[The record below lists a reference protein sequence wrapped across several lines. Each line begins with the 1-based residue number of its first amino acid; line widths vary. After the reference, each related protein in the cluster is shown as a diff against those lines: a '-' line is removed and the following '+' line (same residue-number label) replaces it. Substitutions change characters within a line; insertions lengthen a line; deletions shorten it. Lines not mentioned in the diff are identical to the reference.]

1 MVLGYLISEKKID
14 LKGFRV
20 INSLEQI
27 NDELPKLIIG
37 RDFSKKLNVK
47 ISILNKKINK
57 NTFWTYSNVEK
68 KSEYNDDLESFK
80 KFCINSFINRIKYY
94 YIDPFQLKY
103 SHIKRLINK
112 LNQVEKGLMYVDD
125 KMCYFL
131 MDDVTYGLH
140 LETLNYIGI
149 EKDKILSYLKSNN
162 FRILPKDEIFNECM
176 EQIENTECIR
186 VLPYLYHLK
195 LYER

>member
-1 MVLGYLISEKKID
+1 
-14 LKGFRV
+14 
-20 INSLEQI
+20 
-27 NDELPKLIIG
+27 
-37 RDFSKKLNVK
+37 
-47 ISILNKKINK
+47 
-57 NTFWTYSNVEK
+57 VEK